1 MGKRW
6 YVVHTYSG
14 HEHKVKQYIENMAP
28 SSGVADRI
36 GQVVVPVEE
45 VVEMRDG
52 KKVTTKRKL
61 FPSYVLVEMVLDKD
75 TQHFISS
82 VPGVTSFVG
91 PKKAPHPLRDE
102 EVKSIMTRMEGG
114 QGKAASGLP
123 FQEGDLVKV
132 VDGPFKNFTGTVDEV
147 YSERHKVRVMV
158 SIFGRP
164 TPVELDVLQVEKVM
178 PEMPGGVRG

>member
-1 MGKRW
+1 MAKRW

-14 HEHKVKQYIENMAP
+14 HEHKVKQYIESMLS
-28 SSGVADRI
+28 SSGLTDKI
-36 GQVVVPVEE
+36 GKVVVPVEE

-52 KKVTTKRKL
+52 RKVTTKRKL
-61 FPSYVLVEMVLDKD
+61 FPSYVLVEMELDRE

-91 PKKAPHPLRDE
+91 PRRSPQPLKDE
-102 EVKSIMTRMEGG
+102 EVKAILARMEGG
-114 QGKAASGLP
+114 QRPSTGLP

-147 YSERHKVRVMV
+147 YPERRKMRVMV

-164 TPVELDVLQVEKVM
+164 TPVELDVLQVERIM
-178 PEMPGGVRG
+178 PER

>member
-6 YVVHTYSG
+6 YVLHTYSG
-14 HEHKVKQYIENMAP
+14 HEYKVKQYIENMAS

-52 KKVTTKRKL
+52 KKVTAKRKL
-61 FPSYVLVEMVLDKD
+61 FPSYVLVEMELDRD
-75 TQHFISS
+75 TQHFIAS

-91 PKKAPHPLRDE
+91 PERTPQPLKDE
-102 EVKSIMTRMEGG
+102 EVRSILDRMEGG
-114 QGKAASGLP
+114 QGKALSGLP

-132 VDGPFKNFTGTVDEV
+132 VDGPFKDFTGTVDEV
-147 YSERHKVRVMV
+147 YPERNKVRVMV

-164 TPVELDVLQVEKVM
+164 TPVELDVLQVERVM
-178 PEMPGGVRG
+178 PER